1 MRPYFF
7 IKCMKKREAI
17 IWASI
22 RVLPKLNLY
31 TESTAL
37 LKNVM
42 LMEMAPAERRCETKT
57 EQGLIKK
64 KEGENQA

>member
-7 IKCMKKREAI
+7 MKCMKKREAI

-22 RVLPKLNLY
+22 SVFPKLNLY

-42 LMEMAPAERRCETKT
+42 LMEIAPA
-57 EQGLIKK
+57 
-64 KEGENQA
+64 

>member
-1 MRPYFF
+1 M
-7 IKCMKKREAI
+7 KCMKMREAI

-42 LMEMAPAERRCETKT
+42 LIEIAPVK
-57 EQGLIKK
+57 
-64 KEGENQA
+64 